1 MSKNRKPQGLAPAPQ
16 KGIAKEIAADRRRAQ
31 AADRRQREKMQ
42 DEERH
47 AARQRLN
54 PHRMAKP
61 TEEQLLLAHLQSI
74 VTPAQTALLRAW
86 GYDQTVRGTCGGAYG
101 TGQTNAWT
109 DFKTVEVVA
118 GRDLVQPRDG
128 LDKYDMT
135 VSAVASLKGAYQ
147 HEFGHLRFT
156 VPFNI
161 LKESTED
168 ELGDDSLT
176 GYHQHTWNLLEDQRM
191 EAAVVASVPSI
202 AGYFRVMVS
211 TIVLG
216 GVRTVSGSL
225 ADPVNDRAWMYIA
238 GRKYMSDALRLAARD
253 QFAAQHGDPAADRWE
268 EIVAT
273 YKAAT
278 TNIDLA
284 KTVILAKTFLDE
296 LGVDSNRSD
305 HDHRSSDDGRRF
317 GQAEDQEPAKGADPA
332 AGATEHDADGDADGD
347 DDTDSAGGAGASADG
362 DDGDDD
368 DADATGQGGGEN
380 VTDDEAPATDTDTD
394 TPSKGAGSGEGLKS
408 LAEQERRE
416 AQEEIA
422 EHHDV
427 QAMAQDVT
435 AASSTGDGSEYTVYT
450 GGKREFTAD
459 IVASCDQNA
468 TAIVQGFNGFLAAR
482 SPHMMGGQETGYLD
496 PLAYRT
502 RDIGSRSYRRDMD
515 GEVNQTLDMHLSVLV
530 DNSGSMTGTLMEEA
544 SQAIYTLH
552 TAANEIGLPTNF
564 LLWSSSRQVYQVATR
579 DPEPVTY
586 ETGGGTWADD
596 AIKDSLNHCD
606 DSVSNHLVVIV
617 TDGSWG
623 GESRYAV
630 MGTERRDNTKYLLV
644 CIGNSTPPDGHS
656 YADATVTISSASQM
670 GPVIESALHALV
682 D

>member
-1 MSKNRKPQGLAPAPQ
+1 MSKTRVKPKGLAPAPQ

-31 AADRRQREKMQ
+31 AADRRQREKKQ

-47 AARQRLN
+47 AARQRLS
-54 PHRMAKP
+54 PHKGAKP
-61 TEEQLLLAHLQSI
+61 TEEQLLLAHLQS
-74 VTPAQTALLRAW
+74 VVSPAQTALLRAW
-86 GYDQTVRGTCGGAYG
+86 GYDQTVRGTCGGSYG
-101 TGQTNAWT
+101 TGRTNAWT
-109 DFKTVEVVA
+109 DFKTVEVAA

-128 LDKYDMT
+128 QDKYDLIA
-135 VSAVASLKGAYQ
+135 SAVASLKGAYQ
-147 HEFGHLRFT
+147 HEFGHIRFT

-161 LKESTED
+161 LRESTEH
-168 ELGDDSLT
+168 ELGENGLN
-176 GYHQHTWNLLEDQRM
+176 GYHQQTWNLLEDQRM

-202 AGYFRVMVS
+202 AGYFKVMVS
-211 TIVLG
+211 TIVLAG
-216 GVRTVSGSL
+216 
-225 ADPVNDRAWMYIA
+225 DMNDRAWMFIA
-238 GRKYMSDALRLAARD
+238 GRTYMSEALRMAARD
-253 QFAAQHGDPAADRWE
+253 LFAAQHGGPAADRWE

-284 KTVILAKTFLDE
+284 KTVVLAKTFLDE

-305 HDHRSSDDGRRF
+305 HDHRPADNGRRPYS
-317 GQAEDQEPAKGADPA
+317 ENEEPAKGADPD
-332 AGATEHDADGDADGD
+332 AGATEHDAGADGDADADADSAGGTSADGD
-347 DDTDSAGGAGASADG
+347 DDAADAA
-362 DDGDDD
+362 D
-368 DADATGQGGGEN
+368 DAAGQGGGEN

-416 AQEEIA
+416 AQEEVA

-427 QAMAQDVT
+427 QAMAKDVSE
-435 AASSTGDGSEYTVYT
+435 ASGTGNGSEYTVYT
-450 GGKREFTAD
+450 GGKKEFTDD

-468 TAIVQGFNGFLAAR
+468 TAIVQGFNGFMAAR

-564 LLWSSSRQVYQVATR
+564 LLWSSHRQVYQVATR
-579 DPEPVTY
+579 DPEPVSY
-586 ETGGGTWADD
+586 ETGGGTWAED
-596 AIKDSLNHCD
+596 AVKDSMNHCE

-623 GESRYAV
+623 HESRYAI

-644 CIGNSTPPDGHS
+644 CIGDSTPPDGHS

>member
-1 MSKNRKPQGLAPAPQ
+1 MSKTRVKPKGLAPAPQ
-16 KGIAKEIAADRRRAQ
+16 KGISKEIAADRRRAQ
-31 AADRRQREKMQ
+31 AADRRQREKKQ

-47 AARQRLN
+47 AARQRLS
-54 PHRMAKP
+54 PHKGAKP
-61 TEEQLLLAHLQSI
+61 TEEQLLLAHLQS
-74 VTPAQTALLRAW
+74 VVSPAQTALLRAW
-86 GYDQTVRGTCGGAYG
+86 GYDQTVRGTCGGSYG
-101 TGQTNAWT
+101 TGRTNAWT
-109 DFKTVEVVA
+109 DFKTVEVAA

-128 LDKYDMT
+128 QDKYDLIA
-135 VSAVASLKGAYQ
+135 SAVASLKGAYQ
-147 HEFGHLRFT
+147 HEFGHIRFT

-161 LKESTED
+161 LRESTEH
-168 ELGDDSLT
+168 ELGENGLN
-176 GYHQHTWNLLEDQRM
+176 GYHQQTWNLLEDQRM

-202 AGYFRVMVS
+202 AGYFKVMVS
-211 TIVLG
+211 TIVLAG
-216 GVRTVSGSL
+216 
-225 ADPVNDRAWMYIA
+225 DMNDRAWMFIA
-238 GRKYMSDALRLAARD
+238 GRTYMSEALRMAARD
-253 QFAAQHGDPAADRWE
+253 LFAAQHGGPAADRWE

-284 KTVILAKTFLDE
+284 KTVVLAKTFLDE

-305 HDHRSSDDGRRF
+305 HDHRPADNGRRPYS
-317 GQAEDQEPAKGADPA
+317 ENEEPAKGADPD
-332 AGATEHDADGDADGD
+332 AGATEHDAGADGDADGD
-347 DDTDSAGGAGASADG
+347 ADADADSAGGTSADG
-362 DDGDDD
+362 DDDAADAAD
-368 DADATGQGGGEN
+368 DAAGQGGGEN

-416 AQEEIA
+416 AQEEVA

-427 QAMAQDVT
+427 QAMAKDVSE
-435 AASSTGDGSEYTVYT
+435 ASGTGNGSEYTVYT
-450 GGKREFTAD
+450 GGKKEFTDD

-468 TAIVQGFNGFLAAR
+468 TAIVQGFNGFMAAR

-564 LLWSSSRQVYQVATR
+564 LLWSSHRQVYQVATR
-579 DPEPVTY
+579 DPEPVSY
-586 ETGGGTWADD
+586 ETGGGTWAED
-596 AIKDSLNHCD
+596 AVKDSMNHCE

-623 GESRYAV
+623 HESRYAI

-644 CIGNSTPPDGHS
+644 CIGDSTPPDGHS

>member
-1 MSKNRKPQGLAPAPQ
+1 MSKTRVKPKGLAPAPQ

-31 AADRRQREKMQ
+31 AADRRQREKKQ

-47 AARQRLN
+47 AARQRLS
-54 PHRMAKP
+54 PHKGAKP
-61 TEEQLLLAHLQSI
+61 TEEQLLLAHLQS
-74 VTPAQTALLRAW
+74 VVSPAQTALLRAW
-86 GYDQTVRGTCGGAYG
+86 GYDQTVRGTCGGSYG
-101 TGQTNAWT
+101 TGRTNAWT
-109 DFKTVEVVA
+109 DFKTVEVAA

-128 LDKYDMT
+128 QDKYDLIA
-135 VSAVASLKGAYQ
+135 SAVASLKGAYQ
-147 HEFGHLRFT
+147 HEFGHIRFT

-161 LKESTED
+161 LRESTEH
-168 ELGDDSLT
+168 ELGENGLN
-176 GYHQHTWNLLEDQRM
+176 GYHQQTWNLLEDQRM

-202 AGYFRVMVS
+202 AGYFKVMVS
-211 TIVLG
+211 TIVLAG
-216 GVRTVSGSL
+216 
-225 ADPVNDRAWMYIA
+225 DMNDRAWMFIA
-238 GRKYMSDALRLAARD
+238 GRTYMSEALRMAARD
-253 QFAAQHGDPAADRWE
+253 LFAAQHGVPAADRWE

-284 KTVILAKTFLDE
+284 KTVVLAKTFLDE

-305 HDHRSSDDGRRF
+305 HDHRPADNGRRPYS
-317 GQAEDQEPAKGADPA
+317 ENEEPAKGADPD
-332 AGATEHDADGDADGD
+332 AGATEHDAGADGDADADADSAGGTSADGD
-347 DDTDSAGGAGASADG
+347 DDAADAA
-362 DDGDDD
+362 D
-368 DADATGQGGGEN
+368 DAAGQGGGEN

-416 AQEEIA
+416 AQEEVA

-427 QAMAQDVT
+427 QAMAKDVSE
-435 AASSTGDGSEYTVYT
+435 ASGTGNGSEYTVYT
-450 GGKREFTAD
+450 GGKKEFTDD

-468 TAIVQGFNGFLAAR
+468 TAIVQGFNGFMAAR

-564 LLWSSSRQVYQVATR
+564 LLWSSHRQVYQVATR
-579 DPEPVTY
+579 DPEPVSY
-586 ETGGGTWADD
+586 ETGGGTWAED
-596 AIKDSLNHCD
+596 AVKDSMNHCE

-623 GESRYAV
+623 HESRYAI

-644 CIGNSTPPDGHS
+644 CIGDSTPPDGHS

>member
-1 MSKNRKPQGLAPAPQ
+1 MSKTRVKPKGLAPAPQ

-31 AADRRQREKMQ
+31 AADRRKREKMQ

-54 PHRMAKP
+54 PYQGFKP
-61 TEEQLLLAHLQSI
+61 TEDQLLLAHLQS
-74 VTPAQTALLRAW
+74 VVSPAQTALLRAW
-86 GYDQTVRGTCGGAYG
+86 GYDQTVRGTCGGVYG
-101 TGQTNAWT
+101 NGQTIAWT
-109 DFKTVEVVA
+109 DFKTIQVAA
-118 GRDLVQPRDG
+118 GRDLVEPRDG
-128 LDKYDMT
+128 QDKYDRI

-147 HEFGHLRFT
+147 HEFGHVRFT

-161 LKESTED
+161 LRESTSL
-168 ELGDDSLT
+168 ELAENGLA
-176 GYHQHTWNLLEDQRM
+176 GNHQQTWNLLEDQRM

-202 AGYFRVMVS
+202 AAYFKVLVS
-211 TIVLG
+211 NIVLG
-216 GVRTVSGSL
+216 G
-225 ADPVNDRAWMYIA
+225 DMNDRAWMFVA
-238 GRKYMSDALRLAARD
+238 GRTYMSDDLRMAARD
-253 QFAAQHGDPAADRWE
+253 LFAAQHGDDAATGWE
-268 EIVAT
+268 DIVAT

-284 KTVILAKTFLDE
+284 KTVVLAKTFLDE
-296 LGVDSNRSD
+296 LGVHNNRSD
-305 HDHRSSDDGRRF
+305 HDHRPADNGRRPYS
-317 GQAEDQEPAKGADPA
+317 ENEEPAKGADPA
-332 AGATEHDADGDADGD
+332 AGATEHDADADD
-347 DDTDSAGGAGASADG
+347 DDTGSAVAAGTST
-362 DDGDDD
+362 DDGDDAD
-368 DADATGQGGGEN
+368 TGSAVADADAEGQGDVEN
-380 VTDDEAPATDTDTD
+380 ITDDEAPATDTDTD
-394 TPSKGAGSGEGLKS
+394 SPSKGVGSGDGLKS

-416 AQEEIA
+416 AQEEVA

-427 QAMAQDVT
+427 QAMAKDVSE
-435 AASSTGDGSEYTVYT
+435 ASGTGDGSEYPVYT
-450 GGKREFTAD
+450 GVKEEFDAD

-468 TAIVQGFNGFLAAR
+468 TAIVQGFNGFMAAR

-530 DNSGSMTGTLMEEA
+530 DNSGSMSGTLMEEA

-552 TAANEIGLPTNF
+552 TAADEIGLPTNF
-564 LLWSSSRQVYQVATR
+564 LLWSSNRQVYQVATR
-579 DPEPVTY
+579 DPEPVNY
-586 ETGGGTWADD
+586 ETGGGTWPED
-596 AIKDSLNHCD
+596 AIKDSVNHCD

-623 GESRYAV
+623 NESRYAIL
-630 MGTERRDNTKYLLV
+630 GTERRDNTKYLLV
-644 CIGNSTPPDGHS
+644 CIGDSTPPDGHS